1 MPMITSPLRLITV
14 EQNLQFTLP
23 LHMLLFKRVHNETS
37 FLVRLQNEKKEEVM
51 KFVKPIKFWEIMNH
65 ETNK

>member
-14 EQNLQFTLP
+14 EQNLQFT

-37 FLVRLQNEKKEEVM
+37 FLVRLQNEKK
-51 KFVKPIKFWEIMNH
+51 KR
-65 ETNK
+65 